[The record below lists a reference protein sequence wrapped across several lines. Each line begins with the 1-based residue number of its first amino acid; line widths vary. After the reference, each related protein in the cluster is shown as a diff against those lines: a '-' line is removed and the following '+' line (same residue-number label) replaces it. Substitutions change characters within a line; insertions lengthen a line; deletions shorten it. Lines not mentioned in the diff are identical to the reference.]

1 MRNFL
6 TPPQHCG
13 RYGMLFTSCV
23 IRDGANVGA
32 VCNRGPLTRNTDL
45 LFSRSDI
52 WSPQFVSMHERA
64 PAPDENTEGFV
75 FVSPP
80 SVQQQQQQ
88 NLLDGSDKWGGIFRA
103 PEDANSFYR
112 LMVGLLVG

>member
-1 MRNFL
+1 MQNFL

-23 IRDGANVGA
+23 IRDGANIGA
-32 VCNRGPLTRNTDL
+32 VCNRGPLARNTDL

-52 WSPQFVSMHERA
+52 WSPQFVLMHERA
-64 PAPDENTEGFV
+64 PAPDENTEGS
-75 FVSPP
+75 VSPP
-80 SVQQQQQQ
+80 SVQQQQKQKS
-88 NLLDGSDKWGGIFRA
+88 LDGSDKWGGIFRA